1 MKLKLTEDLIQPFLP
16 PELERA
22 TFEEAALSCFGHIPT
37 LMLTAWRVK
46 HRVEPFLYRV
56 AFTKSP
62 TRRPTRDPELKS
74 YVAREIFL
82 QKLDGQS
89 SVEVALAVRHLFCD
103 LGAQDLKTTLIAC
116 NGITDLYI
124 LGVVKNDILPILE
137 GLQNL
142 RRLTMVMQTLLEP
155 KSMQLGYEFYT
166 RLTHLEL
173 LACEFYGS
181 SDLNLTG
188 LDFFSNLTHIA
199 FNLDDPNGA
208 AAVHDRIRRDSK
220 LQCIVFFE
228 PVDPIREALDDRFVV
243 IRQTDYAEEWLRGA
257 IVGKDYWWLAKQFL
271 AAKRAGDVD
280 RTLCYRIT
288 DNAGV
293 SWECETPDGQ

>member
-1 MKLKLTEDLIQPFLP
+1 MELNLSEDLIEPFLP

-22 TFEEAALSCFGHIPT
+22 IFEEAALSCFGHIPT

-46 HRVEPFLYRV
+46 HWVEPFLYRV
-56 AFTKSP
+56 AFTMSP
-62 TRRPTRDPELKS
+62 TRRRPRDFELKA
-74 YVAREIFL
+74 YVSILL

-155 KSMQLGYEFYT
+155 KSIQLGYEFYT

-181 SDLNLTG
+181 PDILAG

-208 AAVHDRIRRDSK
+208 AAVHDCIRRDSK
-220 LQCIVFFE
+220 LQCIIFFE

-257 IVGKDYWWLAKQFL
+257 IIGKDYWWLAEQFL

-280 RTLCYRIT
+280 RLSYRIT

-293 SWECETPDGQ
+293 SWECEIADGQ